1 MRRGGADTGGWGTPS
16 RSADSTRP
24 GAALDSPPM
33 DDSDHPP
40 AEAAFLHETGQ
51 RLRRLRSR
59 RGVTRRDLARRSG
72 VSERYIAQIEAGS
85 GNISILLLRRIAG
98 PLGVKLAEMLADQ
111 PEPSAERR
119 LLDRLL
125 ADLPEDALAE
135 ARALLAA
142 RFGRPPPGP
151 RGARIAL
158 IGLRGAGKSTIG
170 ALLARRLSVG
180 FVELDAEVEREGGSD
195 LSDIFAR
202 HGQDGF
208 RRLER
213 AALSRLVGSGQP
225 MVIAAGGGIVSD
237 AATFA
242 LLLGSCVTVWLRAR
256 PEDHMGRVLAQ
267 GDTRPM
273 RDNRDAM
280 ADLRAILAAREE
292 LYAKADLALDTSD
305 RSAEACVAELLARL
319 PREAATA

>member
-1 MRRGGADTGGWGTPS
+1 
-16 RSADSTRP
+16 
-24 GAALDSPPM
+24 M

-40 AEAAFLHETGQ
+40 AEAEAAFLHETGQ

-85 GNISILLLRRIAG
+85 GNISILLLRRIAA

-170 ALLARRLSVG
+170 TLLARRLSVG

-202 HGQDGF
+202 YGQDGF

-213 AALSRLVGSGQP
+213 AALSRLVESGQP

-305 RSAEACVAELLARL
+305 RSPEACVTELLARI